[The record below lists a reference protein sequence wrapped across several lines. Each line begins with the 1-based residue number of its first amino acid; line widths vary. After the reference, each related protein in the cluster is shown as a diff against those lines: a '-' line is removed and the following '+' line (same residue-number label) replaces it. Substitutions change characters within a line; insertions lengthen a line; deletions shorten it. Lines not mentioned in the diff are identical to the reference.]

1 MTKKFCDR
9 CEEPA
14 LSTPDATYQEPYGE
28 PYRSLP
34 IPGTVL
40 ASLTPQQC
48 LIEVKLFFGFRHHAQ
63 GFGGPPD
70 LCGSCRVLLAEQ
82 LLSQLRA
89 AS

>member
-14 LSTPDATYQEPYGE
+14 LPTPDTTYQEPYG
-28 PYRSLP
+28 LL
-34 IPGTVL
+34 IPGYAL
-40 ASLTPQQC
+40 AAVTPQQC
-48 LIEVKLFFGFRHHAQ
+48 MIEVQLLFGFRHHAQ

-70 LCGSCRVLLAEQ
+70 LCSSCRIVLVEH